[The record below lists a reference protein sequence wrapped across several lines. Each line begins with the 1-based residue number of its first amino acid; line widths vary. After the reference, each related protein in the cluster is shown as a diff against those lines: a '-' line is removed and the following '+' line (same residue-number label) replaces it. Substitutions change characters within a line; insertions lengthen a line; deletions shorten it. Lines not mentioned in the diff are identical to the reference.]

1 MVSPPPRWGNRR
13 GTSTRG
19 CLLTLLL
26 LAVVLYYG
34 INLGEVYLRY
44 SRLQQEMRS
53 QVRLAPSLS
62 DGVIRRRLVAKAEDL
77 GLPDEAKS
85 FKIQRSARPRRI
97 TIEAEYQESVDLP
110 FFNHTFTLTPRAEA
124 PL

>member
-1 MVSPPPRWGNRR
+1 MVSPTWRDRR

-19 CLLTLLL
+19 CLLTILF
-26 LAVVLYYG
+26 LAVGAYYG
-34 INLGEVYLRY
+34 INIGEVYYRY
-44 SRLQQEMRS
+44 FQLQEEMRS

-77 GLPDEAKS
+77 ELPDEAKR
-85 FKIQRSARPRRI
+85 FKIQRSARSRRI
-97 TIEAEYQESVDLP
+97 TVETEYQESVDLP

>member
-1 MVSPPPRWGNRR
+1 MVGPTRNRR

-19 CLLTLLL
+19 CLLTLLV
-26 LAVVLYYG
+26 LAVGLYYG
-34 INLGEVYLRY
+34 INIGEVYYRYFQLRE
-44 SRLQQEMRS
+44 EMNS

-77 GLPDEAKS
+77 GLPDEAKR
-85 FKIQRSARPRRI
+85 FKIQRNARTRRI
-97 TIEAEYQESVDLP
+97 TVETEYEESVDLP
-110 FFNHTFTLTPRAEA
+110 FFNHTFTLTPSAEA